1 MELQPPTEQDKN
13 RSDSTARRENE
24 GLPGF
29 RYLFFGRRK
38 EVRRNED
45 NRKSYFLDHYSLRVF
60 GIIIG
65 IILLSLTDAMLTL
78 YLIRNGAAE
87 VNRKSYFLDHYSL
100 RVFGIIIGI
109 ILLSLTDAMLT
120 LYLIRNGAAEVNPVM
135 EHFLRYGPLPFLAA
149 KYLLT
154 TASIV
159 LLLIYKNVHIFGTKI
174 RAKYLFI
181 IIFLIFASVVIW
193 ELFLIFFVIK

>member
-13 RSDSTARRENE
+13 RSYSTARRENE

-45 NRKSYFLDHYSLRVF
+45 
-60 GIIIG
+60 
-65 IILLSLTDAMLTL
+65 
-78 YLIRNGAAE
+78 
-87 VNRKSYFLDHYSL
+87 NRKSYFLDHYSL

-193 ELFLIFFVIK
+193 ELFLIFFVLK

>member
-13 RSDSTARRENE
+13 RSYSTARRENE

-60 GIIIG
+60 G
-65 IILLSLTDAMLTL
+65 
-78 YLIRNGAAE
+78 
-87 VNRKSYFLDHYSL
+87 V
-100 RVFGIIIGI
+100 IIGI

-193 ELFLIFFVIK
+193 ELFLIFFVLK

>member
-13 RSDSTARRENE
+13 RSYSTARRENE

-45 NRKSYFLDHYSLRVF
+45 
-60 GIIIG
+60 
-65 IILLSLTDAMLTL
+65 
-78 YLIRNGAAE
+78 
-87 VNRKSYFLDHYSL
+87 NRKSYFLDHYSL

>member
-1 MELQPPTEQDKN
+1 MELQPPAEQDKN
-13 RSDSTARRENE
+13 RSDSTSRREDN
-24 GLPGF
+24 GLPGLW
-29 RYLFFGRRK
+29 YLFFGRRK

-45 NRKSYFLDHYSLRVF
+45 NQESYFLDHYSSRVF
-60 GIIIG
+60 
-65 IILLSLTDAMLTL
+65 A
-78 YLIRNGAAE
+78 
-87 VNRKSYFLDHYSL
+87 
-100 RVFGIIIGI
+100 IIIGI

-135 EHFLRYGPLPFLAA
+135 EHFLRYGTLPFLAS

-181 IIFLIFASVVIW
+181 VIFLIFASVVVW
-193 ELFLIFFVIK
+193 EVYLIFFVLK

>member
-1 MELQPPTEQDKN
+1 MELQPPSEQDKN

-24 GLPGF
+24 GLPGL

-38 EVRRNED
+38 EMRRDED
-45 NRKSYFLDHYSLRVF
+45 NQESYFLDHYSLRIF

-65 IILLSLTDAMLTL
+65 IILLSLTDALLTL

-87 VNRKSYFLDHYSL
+87 
-100 RVFGIIIGI
+100 I
-109 ILLSLTDAMLT
+109 
-120 LYLIRNGAAEVNPVM
+120 NPVM
-135 EHFLRYGPLPFLAA
+135 DHFLRYGPLPFLAA

-154 TASIV
+154 TASII

-181 IIFLIFASVVIW
+181 LILLIFVSVVLW
-193 ELFLIFFVIK
+193 EVYLILFVLK

>member
-1 MELQPPTEQDKN
+1 MKFQQLTEQDKN
-13 RSDSTARRENE
+13 RSDSTARREDE
-24 GLPGF
+24 GLPGLW
-29 RYLFFGRRK
+29 YLFFGRRK
-38 EVRRNED
+38 GMRRHED
-45 NRKSYFLDHYSLRVF
+45 NQESYFLDHYSLRIF
-60 GIIIG
+60 
-65 IILLSLTDAMLTL
+65 S
-78 YLIRNGAAE
+78 
-87 VNRKSYFLDHYSL
+87 
-100 RVFGIIIGI
+100 IIIGI

-120 LYLIRNGAAEVNPVM
+120 LYLIRNGAAEVNPIM

-181 IIFLIFASVVIW
+181 IILLVFASVVLW
-193 ELFLIFFVIK
+193 ELYLIFTVLE